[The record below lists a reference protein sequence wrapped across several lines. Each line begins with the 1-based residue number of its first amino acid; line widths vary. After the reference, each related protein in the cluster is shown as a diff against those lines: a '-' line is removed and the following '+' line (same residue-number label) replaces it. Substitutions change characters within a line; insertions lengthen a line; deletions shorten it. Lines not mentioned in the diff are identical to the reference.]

1 MLEECLERL
10 KEFLE
15 CLSFQQATDPTESM
29 KLLIAQIYVLVLDLL
44 ERLIEFTGVASY
56 GKLAILHY

>member
-1 MLEECLERL
+1 
-10 KEFLE
+10 
-15 CLSFQQATDPTESM
+15 M

-56 GKLAILHY
+56 GKLAVLHY